1 MANTPFP
8 TSTPTSPTQP
18 RSDTK
23 SGSASIGT
31 GSGTGIGTGSN
42 DSITGGVT
50 GAGTGTSAGTGTG
63 IGSSGDNHS
72 HSGNDLHDQRNATDE
87 QVASAAQTAH
97 KLVDRAAERL
107 SPAMDNLK
115 ARADKA
121 SSAMHERIDQLDEVQ
136 QRWTDDSRS
145 SIRSNPLTW
154 VISALAVGMVLGRL
168 RSGR

>member
-18 RSDTK
+18 RSDTP
-23 SGSASIGT
+23 SGSASIG
-31 GSGTGIGTGSN
+31 
-42 DSITGGVT
+42 
-50 GAGTGTSAGTGTG
+50 
-63 IGSSGDNHS
+63 IGSSTGNTYS
-72 HSGNDLHDQRNATDE
+72 HSVNDLHDEHNATDE
-87 QVASAAQTAH
+87 QVVSAAQTAH

-121 SSAMHERIDQLDEVQ
+121 SSAIHERIDHLDEVQ